1 MAPEVAAVERKG
13 GYDVKCDI
21 WAVGIT
27 AIEMAELQVSY
38 LKKILI
44 SKILQPP
51 MFDLHPMRA
60 LFLMSQKAF
69 KPPKL
74 KDRKWSKEF
83 NEFIKVSLTKS
94 PKSRPTG
101 EKLLSYPF
109 VTQQGNFE
117 NF

>member
-1 MAPEVAAVERKG
+1 MTSSAIFGQSESPLLKWPNYRYYSAKNVEANR
-13 GYDVKCDI
+13 
-21 WAVGIT
+21 
-27 AIEMAELQVSY
+27 
-38 LKKILI
+38 
-44 SKILQPP
+44 LQPP

-101 EKLLSYPF
+101 EKLLTYPF
-109 VTQQGNFE
+109 VTQQGIIFK
-117 NF
+117 

>member
-1 MAPEVAAVERKG
+1 
-13 GYDVKCDI
+13 
-21 WAVGIT
+21 
-27 AIEMAELQVSY
+27 
-38 LKKILI
+38 
-44 SKILQPP
+44 

-109 VTQQGNFE
+109 VTQQGELWIWKRSWTKFLTKT
-117 NF
+117 